1 MKIRRVRAHLNRLDK
16 MEQQLGQPSFHLI
29 FIPEAN
35 ERIYTIAFLVKK
47 KNLILIMFSYTF
59 LMIDDLKKI
68 ENLRL
73 FTIFHFS

>member
-47 KNLILIMFSYTF
+47 KKSY
-59 LMIDDLKKI
+59 IDNVLVYIFNDWRLEKKLKI
-68 ENLRL
+68 
-73 FTIFHFS
+73 